1 MVEKLTLVVIKNIEL
16 KGLKIGSQV
25 VDGGEEQAVNGRAIE
40 EIFRAQLWAKMVR
53 DEMIGAMVGGSEPN
67 FK

>member
-1 MVEKLTLVVIKNIEL
+1 
-16 KGLKIGSQV
+16 
-25 VDGGEEQAVNGRAIE
+25 VNGRAIE

-53 DEMIGAMVGGSEPN
+53 DEMIGAMVRDEI